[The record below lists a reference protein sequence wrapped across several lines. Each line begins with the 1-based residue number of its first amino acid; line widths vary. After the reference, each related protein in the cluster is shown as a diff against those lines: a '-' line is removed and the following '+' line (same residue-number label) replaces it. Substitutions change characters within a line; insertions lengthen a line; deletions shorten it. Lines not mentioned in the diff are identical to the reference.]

1 MSIARRP
8 PDVVAFL
15 MIIIFRR
22 DATEEQ
28 IQSAVHKIES
38 LGYTPHLSRG
48 SLKTIC
54 GVTGDDRAIAESEFD
69 QLPGVESVLRVLKP
83 YKLAS
88 REFHPDPTRVEIGGV
103 TIGPGS
109 FAVIAGPCSVETE
122 EQVEAS
128 AALLAQR
135 GLKLIRGGAFKPRSS
150 PYSFQGLGEQGLQ
163 ILGAAARRHGLTVVT
178 EIMSEHDVDL
188 VARYAGIFQVG
199 ARNMQNFALLK
210 ALGETRTPV
219 LLKRSMMGTIEELLL
234 SAEYLMKGGNT
245 SIILCERGIRT
256 FETQTRNT
264 LDIAAVPV
272 IKRLS
277 HLPILVDPSH
287 AMGDW
292 HYVAPASY
300 AALAAGADGIL
311 VEIHPDP
318 ALAKSDGRQSL
329 NFAHFEDM
337 LARLRALAPH
347 LGVAVR

>member
-1 MSIARRP
+1 
-8 PDVVAFL
+8 
-15 MIIIFRR
+15 MIIIFRK
-22 DATEEQ
+22 DATEDQ
-28 IQSAVHKIES
+28 IQSAIHKIEA

-48 SLKTIC
+48 AVKTIC

-69 QLPGVESVLRVLKP
+69 QLPGVETVLRVLKP

-88 REFHPDPTRVEIGGV
+88 REFHPDATKVTVGGIS
-103 TIGPGS
+103 IGPGS

-122 EQVEAS
+122 EQVESS
-128 AALLAQR
+128 AALVQSM
-135 GLKLIRGGAFKPRSS
+135 GLKLLRGGAFKPRSS

-163 ILGAAARRHGLTVVT
+163 ILSAAAARHGLSIVT

-188 VARYAGIFQVG
+188 VGRYTGIFQVG

-210 ALGETRTPV
+210 ALGETRTPI

-234 SAEYLMKGGNT
+234 SAEYIMKGGNPHV
-245 SIILCERGIRT
+245 ILCERGIRT

-272 IKRLS
+272 VKRLS

-292 HYVAPASY
+292 HYVAPASL
-300 AALAAGADGIL
+300 AALAAGADGII

-318 ALAKSDGRQSL
+318 SSAKSDGKQSL
-329 NFAHFEDM
+329 NYAHFEDLM
-337 LARLRALAPH
+337 GRLQALAPH
-347 LGVAVR
+347 LGVTIR

>member
-1 MSIARRP
+1 
-8 PDVVAFL
+8 
-15 MIIIFRR
+15 MILIFRK

-28 IQSAVHKIES
+28 IQSALRKIEI

-48 SLKTIC
+48 TVKTIC
-54 GVTGDDRAIAESEFD
+54 GVTGDDRSIGESEFD

-88 REFHPDPTRVEIGGV
+88 REFHPDPTRVQVGDV
-103 TIGPGS
+103 SIGPGG
-109 FAVIAGPCSVETE
+109 FTVIAGPCSVETE
-122 EQVEAS
+122 EQVESS
-128 AALLAQR
+128 AALVARL
-135 GLKLIRGGAFKPRSS
+135 GLKLLRGGAFKPRSS

-163 ILGAAARRHGLTVVT
+163 ILSGAARRHGLTVVT

-188 VARYAGIFQVG
+188 VGRYTGIFQVG

-210 ALGETRTPV
+210 ALGETRRPI

-234 SAEYLMKGGNT
+234 SAEYIMKGGT
-245 SIILCERGIRT
+245 TQVVLCERGIRT

-292 HYVAPASY
+292 HYVVPASL
-300 AALAAGADGIL
+300 AALAAGADGIM

-318 ALAKSDGRQSL
+318 SIAKSDGKQSL
-329 NFAHFEDM
+329 NYPHFEAM
-337 LARLRALAPH
+337 MARLQTLAPH
-347 LGVAVR
+347 LGVEIR

>member
-1 MSIARRP
+1 
-8 PDVVAFL
+8 
-15 MIIIFRR
+15 MIIIFRK
-22 DATEEQ
+22 DASEEQ
-28 IQSAVHKIES
+28 IQGAIRKIES

-48 SLKTIC
+48 TVKTIC
-54 GVTGDDRAIAESEFD
+54 GVTGDDRAIADSEFD
-69 QLPGVESVLRVLKP
+69 QLPGVEGVIRVLKP

-88 REFHPDPTRVEIGGV
+88 REFHPDPTRVEVGGIS
-103 TIGPGS
+103 IGPGT

-122 EQVEAS
+122 EQVDSS
-128 AALLAQR
+128 AALVAR
-135 GLKLIRGGAFKPRSS
+135 HGLKLLRGGAFKPRSS

-163 ILGAAARRHGLTVVT
+163 ILADAARRHGLTVVT

-188 VARYAGIFQVG
+188 VARYTGIFQVG

-234 SAEYLMKGGNT
+234 SAEYLMKGGNPRV
-245 SIILCERGIRT
+245 ILCERGIRT

-277 HLPILVDPSH
+277 HLPIFVDPSH
-287 AMGDW
+287 ATGDW
-292 HYVAPASY
+292 HYVIPAS
-300 AALAAGADGIL
+300 LAAIAVGADGII

-318 ALAKSDGRQSL
+318 SMAKSDGKQSL
-329 NFAHFEDM
+329 NYAHFDDLVE
-337 LARLRALAPH
+337 RLRGLAPH
-347 LGVAVR
+347 LGVEVR

>member
-1 MSIARRP
+1 
-8 PDVVAFL
+8 
-15 MIIIFRR
+15 MIVIFRQ

-28 IQSAVHKIES
+28 IQSTIRKIES

-48 SLKTIC
+48 TVKTIC
-54 GVTGDDRAIAESEFD
+54 GVTGDDRAIGESEFD

-88 REFHPDPTRVEIGGV
+88 REFHPDPTHVEAGGV
-103 TIGPGS
+103 TVGPGS
-109 FAVIAGPCSVETE
+109 FSVIAGPCSVETE

-128 AALLAQR
+128 AALVASL
-135 GLKLIRGGAFKPRSS
+135 GLKLFRGGAFKPRSS
-150 PYSFQGLGEQGLQ
+150 PYSFQGLGEQGLE
-163 ILGAAARRHGLTVVT
+163 ILSAAARRHGLTVVT

-188 VARYAGIFQVG
+188 VGRYAGIFQVG

-210 ALGETRTPV
+210 AIGETRKPV

-234 SAEYLMKGGNT
+234 SAEYIMKGGN
-245 SIILCERGIRT
+245 SRVILCERGIRT

-292 HYVAPASY
+292 HYVASASL

-311 VEIHPDP
+311 IEIHPDP
-318 ALAKSDGRQSL
+318 SMAKSDGKQSL
-329 NFAHFEDM
+329 NYPHFEELM
-337 LARLRALAPH
+337 GRLRALAPH
-347 LGVAVR
+347 LGVEIR

>member
-1 MSIARRP
+1 
-8 PDVVAFL
+8 
-15 MIIIFRR
+15 MILIFRK

-28 IQSAVHKIES
+28 IQSALRKIEA

-48 SLKTIC
+48 ALKTIC
-54 GVTGDDRAIAESEFD
+54 GVTGDDRAIEESEFD

-88 REFHPDPTRVEIGGV
+88 REFHPDPTMVQVGGV
-103 TIGPGS
+103 TIGPGG
-109 FAVIAGPCSVETE
+109 FTVIAGPCSVETE
-122 EQVEAS
+122 EQVESS
-128 AALLAQR
+128 AALVAR
-135 GLKLIRGGAFKPRSS
+135 MGLKLLRGGAFKPRSS

-163 ILGAAARRHGLTVVT
+163 ILSDAARRHGLAVVT

-188 VARYAGIFQVG
+188 VGRYTGIFQVG

-210 ALGETRTPV
+210 ALGETRRPI

-234 SAEYLMKGGNT
+234 SAEYIMKGGT
-245 SIILCERGIRT
+245 TQVVLCERGIRT

-292 HYVAPASY
+292 HYVAPASL
-300 AALAAGADGIL
+300 AALAAGADGII

-318 ALAKSDGRQSL
+318 ATAKSDGKQSL
-329 NFAHFEDM
+329 NYPHFEALM
-337 LARLRALAPH
+337 ARLRSLAPH
-347 LGVAVR
+347 LEVEIR

>member
-1 MSIARRP
+1 
-8 PDVVAFL
+8 
-15 MIIIFRR
+15 MILIFRQ

-28 IQSAVHKIES
+28 IQSAIGKIEA

-48 SLKTIC
+48 TVKTIC
-54 GVTGDDRAIAESEFD
+54 GVTGDDRAIGESEFD
-69 QLPGVESVLRVLKP
+69 QLPGVETVLRVLKP

-88 REFHPDPTRVEIGGV
+88 REFHPDPTHVEVGGV
-103 TIGPGS
+103 SIGSGS

-128 AALLAQR
+128 AAVVAR
-135 GLKLIRGGAFKPRSS
+135 MGLKLLRGGAFKPRSS
-150 PYSFQGLGEQGLQ
+150 PYSFQGLGEQGLE
-163 ILGAAARRHGLTVVT
+163 ILSAAARRHGLTVVT

-188 VARYAGIFQVG
+188 VARYTGIFQVG

-210 ALGETRTPV
+210 AIGETRRPV

-234 SAEYLMKGGNT
+234 SAEYIMKGGNPHVV
-245 SIILCERGIRT
+245 LCERGIRT

-292 HYVAPASY
+292 HYVAPASL
-300 AALAAGADGIL
+300 AAMAAGADGII

-318 ALAKSDGRQSL
+318 SMAKSDGKQSL
-329 NFAHFEDM
+329 NHPHFEALM
-337 LARLRALAPH
+337 ARLRDLAPH
-347 LGVAVR
+347 LGVEVR

>member
-1 MSIARRP
+1 
-8 PDVVAFL
+8 
-15 MIIIFRR
+15 MIIIFRK

-28 IQSAVHKIES
+28 IQNALHKIGT

-48 SLKTIC
+48 AVKTIC
-54 GVTGDDRAIAESEFD
+54 GVTGDDRAISESEFD
-69 QLPGVESVLRVLKP
+69 QMPGVESVLRVLKP

-88 REFHPDPTRVEIGGV
+88 REFHPDPTRVEVGGISV
-103 TIGPGS
+103 GLGS
-109 FAVIAGPCSVETE
+109 FAVVAGPCSAETE
-122 EQVEAS
+122 EQVESIAKLVS
-128 AALLAQR
+128 SL
-135 GLKLIRGGAFKPRSS
+135 GLKLLRGGAFKPRSS

-163 ILGAAARRHGLTVVT
+163 ILSAAAKRHGLTVVT

-188 VARYAGIFQVG
+188 VGRYSGVFQVG

-210 ALGETRTPV
+210 ALGETRAPI

-234 SAEYLMKGGNT
+234 SAEYIMKGGNPHV
-245 SIILCERGIRT
+245 ILCERGIRT

-272 IKRLS
+272 IRRLS

-292 HYVAPASY
+292 HYVAPASL
-300 AALAAGADGIL
+300 AAIAAGADGIL
-311 VEIHPDP
+311 IEIHPDP
-318 ALAKSDGRQSL
+318 SMAKSDGKQSL
-329 NFAHFEDM
+329 NFAHFEEL

-347 LGVAVR
+347 LGVAVQ

>member
-1 MSIARRP
+1 
-8 PDVVAFL
+8 
-15 MIIIFRR
+15 MIIIFRQ

-28 IQSAVHKIES
+28 IQSTIRKIES

-48 SLKTIC
+48 TVKTIC
-54 GVTGDDRAIAESEFD
+54 GVTGDDRSISESAFD

-88 REFHPDPTRVEIGGV
+88 REFHPDATRVDVGGV

-109 FAVIAGPCSVETE
+109 FSVIAGPCSVETE

-128 AALLAQR
+128 AALVASL
-135 GLKLIRGGAFKPRSS
+135 GLKLFRGGAFKPRSS
-150 PYSFQGLGEQGLQ
+150 PYSFQGLGEQGLE
-163 ILGAAARRHGLTVVT
+163 ILSAAARRHGLTVVT

-188 VARYAGIFQVG
+188 VGRYAGIFQVG

-210 ALGETRTPV
+210 AIGETRRPV

-234 SAEYLMKGGNT
+234 SAEYIMKGGNAHV
-245 SIILCERGIRT
+245 ILCERGIRT

-292 HYVAPASY
+292 HYVAPASL
-300 AALAAGADGIL
+300 AALAAGADGIM

-318 ALAKSDGRQSL
+318 ATALSDGKQSL
-329 NFAHFEDM
+329 NHAHFEDLM
-337 LARLRALAPH
+337 GKIRALAPH
-347 LGVAVR
+347 LGVQVR